1 MVAVRGHSVLYKPF
15 GECWYLPLYGLVGYP
30 ADVSYARGIG
40 EGIYRANA
48 CPLAHRVGSKDA
60 MIGTFTEQSNAP
72 RDGGDCR
79 SGMDGAA
86 AVALSDDLPFD
97 SG

>member
-1 MVAVRGHSVLYKPF
+1 
-15 GECWYLPLYGLVGYP
+15 
-30 ADVSYARGIG
+30 
-40 EGIYRANA
+40 
-48 CPLAHRVGSKDA
+48 